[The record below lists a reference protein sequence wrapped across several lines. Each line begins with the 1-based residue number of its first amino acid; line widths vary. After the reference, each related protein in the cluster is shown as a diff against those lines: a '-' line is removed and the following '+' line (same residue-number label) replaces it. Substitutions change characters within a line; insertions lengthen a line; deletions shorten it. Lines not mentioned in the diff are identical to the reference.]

1 MTEAQAVHNF
11 QQMAEEM
18 SNLTC
23 ELAKTC
29 NDKEKYFAST
39 FNITPAEFRCLR
51 LFTNRSSLSIKE
63 LGSEMNLTPGRVT
76 HILTSLEE
84 KKFIKRTIDEND
96 KRNIIVHL
104 TSKSKPFLNNLND
117 NHIRLHEDIL
127 EKIPSEKRDLVISAM
142 KDLLKALKSWSEN
155 RN

>member
-1 MTEAQAVHNF
+1 METQTV
-11 QQMAEEM
+11 QDYQKMAEEM

-51 LFTNRSSLSIKE
+51 LFTNRNSLSIKE

-84 KKFIKRTIDEND
+84 KKFIKRIIDEND

-104 TSKSKPFLNNLND
+104 TGKSKPFLNNLND

-127 EKIPSEKRDLVISAM
+127 EKIPHEKRELVISAM

-155 RN
+155 KN